1 MENSNFSGVIKI
13 LLFFFICTLFTINSV
28 SQELPIISYGTREG
42 LPSVFINSLTQDNYG
57 RIWVSH
63 HTGISVYNGSR
74 FQSWSREDGLLASA
88 PNMIVSDK
96 KGSIWISFSSRGI
109 QYMEMDGTIHTV
121 PDPYEVFSKDRIPF
135 LYRMNDK
142 TILGAGKKG
151 FYRISKK
158 RIQGPFYPEDGKE
171 GRVIYILDLGKKK
184 GKLISTEDGVYRV
197 QGNSVSRFPLPYE
210 KIGSQIISLMTE
222 GNKGELWF
230 VSSTGWLIRR
240 EKGQFKLWDLRKFFI
255 NLPTAFFEMK
265 MDFKGR
271 LWIASG
277 GGLLCWNE
285 GTTSQFTENHGLS
298 NIWINHL
305 IVDREGILWIA
316 TESGLDKIANFG
328 FRNYRYRKDLPVNA
342 VWAMEELPDG
352 SIWIGTNSGIVDV
365 DLDGN
370 TRIISK
376 EQGLPEKS
384 IIDIKVQGKRKVWIL
399 TYGGIHLWNGK
410 NLTSFPYKE
419 FSILNLWGILPVNE
433 DELWIYTSGGIFS
446 LRVKD
451 RIIKRHPV
459 NQKIEGSKDLQNIVL
474 SENGDVFILGKQLY
488 LYKKNGI
495 LKKIKLSEWA
505 KQFTIYNVLED
516 GDKIWLVTDGG
527 LVSYD
532 GEQWEQFPLKGIKVF
547 DLVKVK
553 EGEFWL
559 GCSSG
564 IGRFAG
570 KEYEFFGYHDGVA
583 VEESNTNAILCDQK
597 GRVWI
602 GGKNITLVYPFLI
615 QKPSPPK
622 PLITKVVAGKRV
634 YTLPES
640 IELSPK
646 ISTIEIFFSSPS
658 YFNEQGQVFR
668 YRLRNIEKE
677 WSETKEEHSV
687 RYANL
692 PPGDLI
698 YEVQSRQRH
707 GDWSGSISRLGIK
720 MLPTFWQTNWA
731 KAIIVLILVTIG
743 FIISFVWVMYL
754 KSQKLKL
761 QRLVKKQTRKIRN
774 QRDMLAKLASV
785 DELTQLANR
794 RKFFETMEIDM
805 LKARRYNRPLSLCI
819 FDIDDFKDINDRY
832 GHYMGDKV
840 LKYVAE
846 RGKESIR
853 ATDLLGRWGGDE
865 FILLMPETNKS
876 RAIKICQRL
885 KNNINS
891 SPAILS
897 DEATI
902 TFTITGGISAWDPDK
917 TEYKNSEDFFKEA
930 DIALYQGKESGKN
943 TISVYENHQ
952 KKDA

>member
-28 SQELPIISYGTREG
+28 SQELPIISYGTKEG

-63 HTGISVYNGSR
+63 HTGVSVYNGSR

-88 PNMIVSDK
+88 PNMIVSDN

-171 GRVIYILDLGKKK
+171 GRAIYILDLGKKK
-184 GKLISTEDGVYRV
+184 GKLISTEDGVYRA

-222 GNKGELWF
+222 G
-230 VSSTGWLIRR
+230 
-240 EKGQFKLWDLRKFFI
+240 
-255 NLPTAFFEMK
+255 
-265 MDFKGR
+265 
-271 LWIASG
+271 
-277 GGLLCWNE
+277 
-285 GTTSQFTENHGLS
+285 
-298 NIWINHL
+298 
-305 IVDREGILWIA
+305 
-316 TESGLDKIANFG
+316 
-328 FRNYRYRKDLPVNA
+328 
-342 VWAMEELPDG
+342 
-352 SIWIGTNSGIVDV
+352 
-365 DLDGN
+365 
-370 TRIISK
+370 
-376 EQGLPEKS
+376 
-384 IIDIKVQGKRKVWIL
+384 
-399 TYGGIHLWNGK
+399 
-410 NLTSFPYKE
+410 
-419 FSILNLWGILPVNE
+419 
-433 DELWIYTSGGIFS
+433 
-446 LRVKD
+446 
-451 RIIKRHPV
+451 
-459 NQKIEGSKDLQNIVL
+459 
-474 SENGDVFILGKQLY
+474 
-488 LYKKNGI
+488 
-495 LKKIKLSEWA
+495 
-505 KQFTIYNVLED
+505 
-516 GDKIWLVTDGG
+516 
-527 LVSYD
+527 
-532 GEQWEQFPLKGIKVF
+532 IKVF
-547 DLVKVK
+547 DMVKVK

-564 IGRFAG
+564 IGKFDG
-570 KEYEFFGYHDGVA
+570 KEYEFFGFHDGVA

-622 PLITKVVAGKRV
+622 PLIIKVVAGKRV

-646 ISTIEIFFSSPS
+646 IRTIEIFFSSPS

-720 MLPTFWQTNWA
+720 MLPTFWQTGWA
-731 KAIIVLILVTIG
+731 KAIIVLILVTLG

-754 KSQKLKL
+754 KSQKIKL
-761 QRLVKKQTRKIRN
+761 QKLVKKQTRKIRS
-774 QRDMLAKLASV
+774 QRDMLTKLASV

-819 FDIDDFKDINDRY
+819 FDIDDFKDINDRC
-832 GHYMGDKV
+832 GHYAGDKV
-840 LKYVAE
+840 LKFVAE
-846 RGKESIR
+846 RGTESIR
-853 ATDLLGRWGGDE
+853 VTDLLGRWGGDE

-885 KNNINS
+885 KNNIES
-891 SPAILS
+891 SPVILS

-902 TFTITGGISAWDPDK
+902 TFTITGGISTWDPDK
-917 TEYKNSEDFFKEA
+917 TEYKKSEDFFKEA

-952 KKDA
+952 KKEA